1 MEEHA
6 ADGSRRNFAPVACL
20 GVAGAAIVAVTVFK
34 VPIGSVFFFGM
45 IILCPL
51 MHLFMGH
58 GAHGHGASEASKR
71 SPKPVVPSETSRKT

>member
-6 ADGSRRNFAPVACL
+6 ADGSRRNFALVACL

-34 VPIGSVFFFGM
+34 VPISSVFFFGM
-45 IILCPL
+45 IIVCPL

-58 GAHGHGASEASKR
+58 AAHRHGASESSKQP
-71 SPKPVVPSETSRKT
+71 PKPVVPSETSGKT